1 MWGGLASLL
10 AKLAAKQAAKKSK
23 NVVRSHWQQYP
34 YNEKIKRLP
43 ESLEFLRGWARREKM
58 PAHMMRTDSSMTPEA
73 LKEALKNL
81 PTHVDTVPMRASI
94 GQGIGK
100 VKNLFRGETLHPDQT
115 LISKTGLEAG
125 QGVKPGQWWTLEP
138 FEAAGYSIRPTKIPG
153 GWGAVN
159 PIKPGQ
165 PWPLAMGEGIANPGV
180 IRRMKVNKNI
190 EDLES
195 MRNRGTGWSHFHPTD
210 KMIGESKIS
219 MFYSVINRLREMGW
233 KDAQIFKYI
242 GQVMKKKNPAGK
254 RDWMLYNRGGM
265 V

>member
-1 MWGGLASLL
+1 MWRGLASLL

-43 ESLEFLRGWARREKM
+43 ESLEFLRGWAHREKM
-58 PAHMMRTDSSMTPEA
+58 PAHLKMVDPSMTPKA

-94 GQGIGK
+94 GQGTGK
-100 VKNLFRGETLHPDQT
+100 VKNLFRGETLYPEEQF
-115 LISKTGLEAG
+115 ISKTGLEAG
-125 QGVKPGQWWTLEP
+125 QGVKPGQWWTIEP
-138 FEAAGYSIRPTKIPG
+138 FEAAGYSIRPSKIYKAPKG
-153 GWGAVN
+153 TPNQIIGKSTG
-159 PIKPGQ
+159 
-165 PWPLAMGEGIANPGV
+165 MGEGITNPGV

-195 MRNRGTGWSHFHPTD
+195 IRNRGTGWSHFHPTD

-233 KDAQIFKYI
+233 ENAQIFKYI
-242 GQVMKKKNPAGK
+242 GQIMKKKNVAGK
-254 RDWMLYNRGGM
+254 RDWMLYNRGGK

>member
-23 NVVRSHWQQYP
+23 NVVRGMYW
-34 YNEKIKRLP
+34 EDAMDAGTRRLP
-43 ESLEFLRGWARREKM
+43 ESLEFLRGYSKRTPMPSYLMKGDPALSPEK
-58 PAHMMRTDSSMTPEA
+58 

-81 PTHVDTVPMRASI
+81 PTHVDTIPTREAIRSGAGRI
-94 GQGIGK
+94 
-100 VKNLFRGETLHPDQT
+100 KNLFRGETLHPDQT
-115 LISKTGLEAG
+115 LISKTGLESG
-125 QGVKPGQWWTLEP
+125 KRPGQWWSVEP
-138 FEAAGYSIRPTKIPG
+138 FEASDYAIRRSKIPG

-180 IRRMKVNKNI
+180 IRRMKINKNI
-190 EDLES
+190 EDLGGIKGA
-195 MRNRGTGWSHFHPTD
+195 GTSHFHPTD

-242 GQVMKKKNPAGK
+242 GQIMKKKNVAGK